1 MSNLEKE
8 ILRFL
13 STVEKASSDKIV
25 MSLSRPLDRRVLTT
39 LLARLEKFGKIH
51 REFESERGVERK
63 ELSAD
68 SSFLS
73 GYK

>member
-25 MSLSRPLDRRVLTT
+25 MSLSRPLHQRVLTT
-39 LLARLEKFGKIH
+39 LLARLEKLGKIH
-51 REFESERGVERK
+51 REFENTVVFTRV
-63 ELSAD
+63 
-68 SSFLS
+68 
-73 GYK
+73 

>member
-51 REFESERGVERK
+51 REFENTVIFTRV
-63 ELSAD
+63 
-68 SSFLS
+68 
-73 GYK
+73 